1 MEKEQLKLNTGSR
14 TLTRTHNLN
23 REKHSRSKIS
33 HFWET
38 FSKVDNKTMI
48 RDQNIDLEAMAD
60 KKCGTLHDF
69 ACHPCAGAM
78 LIVPIL
84 VDVLPKQV
92 HFFLIRI
99 SYLT

>member
-1 MEKEQLKLNTGSR
+1 MEKEQLKLNTGST
-14 TLTRTHNLN
+14 TLARTHDLN

-38 FSKVDNKTMI
+38 FIKVDNKTMMQ
-48 RDQNIDLEAMAD
+48 DQNLVLEAMAD

-78 LIVPIL
+78 LIFSVSF
-84 VDVLPKQV
+84 Q
-92 HFFLIRI
+92 F
-99 SYLT
+99 